1 MMPEIE
7 HCLQEMTG
15 CFELLLPKPETFF
28 ARTQTEEEEEAKED
42 DHDVTFATASSTTS
56 EDNEER
62 ERVSSDDE
70 SHEEESGDGEQ
81 SDSRDSEEEKFLQSH
96 GLVSKGFS
104 LSLAA
109 FNTQSKVNVDETEDT
124 APIIASLRDDCKLI
138 VQKFLP
144 AVNRWLK
151 VRKKARG
158 GGKKENHSVK
168 RRLCM

>member
-28 ARTQTEEEEEAKED
+28 ARTQTDEKEEAKED
-42 DHDVTFATASSTTS
+42 DHDLAFATASSTTS
-56 EDNEER
+56 EDIE

-70 SHEEESGDGEQ
+70 SHEEESGDESDGER

-104 LSLAA
+104 LSLTA

-151 VRKKARG
+151 VRKKNEG
-158 GGKKENHSVK
+158 WGKTRE
-168 RRLCM
+168 R